1 MDKDKLQTISTFLV
15 TIALLVFAYLLV
27 QEAIDLAVTSERVS
41 PETLTAGI
49 IALANAIVIG
59 AIARWLQQG
68 VQQAADRTAEAV
80 VTAATN
86 AASMTN
92 GGTTTAENVQ
102 VQGEDVT
109 VTPSQPESGG
119 R

>member
-15 TIALLVFAYLLV
+15 TIALLALAYRLV
-27 QEAIDLAVTSERVS
+27 QQAIDLARESDRVS

-49 IALANAIVIG
+49 FALANAIVIG

-68 VQQAADRTAEAV
+68 VQQSAERTAERTAEAV
-80 VTAATN
+80 VTAAAT
-86 AASMTN
+86 AATTVAN
-92 GGTTTAENVQ
+92 GSTTAENVQ

-109 VTPSQPESGG
+109 VTEKP
-119 R
+119 